1 MLTLV
6 HLSCISNTIY
16 TDVLAMKLTFVV
28 TVFIHR
34 FGIFWHHVCTCLRVC
49 FNIKTYIHIK
59 HYSDIIMGTIN
70 GVSNHQ
76 PHDCLLNRLF
86 RHRSKKTSKLRVTGL
101 CEENSPV
108 TSEFPTHRASYAENV
123 WIWWHHH
130 APGGAIEYGWGRVKT
145 KKHWHR
151 DYNKD
156 MTKYVHIWV
165 MSNELGISLQQS
177 FGLCV
182 KCFYRLKTKKPLIA
196 MFMGPTRGPSGADRT
211 QVGPM
216 LASWTLLSG
225 TICITGPEAGGFSTQ
240 NTSNAEYV
248 SILGSMV
255 SY

>member
-1 MLTLV
+1 
-6 HLSCISNTIY
+6 
-16 TDVLAMKLTFVV
+16 
-28 TVFIHR
+28 
-34 FGIFWHHVCTCLRVC
+34 
-49 FNIKTYIHIK
+49 
-59 HYSDIIMGTIN
+59 MGTIN

-86 RHRSKKTSKLRVTGL
+86 RRRSKKTSKLRVTGL

-123 WIWWHHH
+123 SIWWHHH

-177 FGLCV
+177 LGLCV
-182 KCFYRLKTKKPLIA
+182 KCFYRLKTKKP
-196 MFMGPTRGPSGADRT
+196 SK
-211 QVGPM
+211 
-216 LASWTLLSG
+216 
-225 TICITGPEAGGFSTQ
+225 ICITGQVTGGFSTQ

-248 SILGSMV
+248 SLSWCHHKFSVMSDDALKSLYATTQVNNDDKISVANKYMNWGTECGHPE
-255 SY
+255 